1 MDWQPR
7 ARALARAVTDPHS
20 RWHLPLAATPRHV
33 FVPRWWEDRRLADG
47 PADEE
52 RWAEAAYRDQTLVTA
67 IGGLHAD
74 HAGPGDRP
82 RGRPTSSSTLP
93 SLVVRMYRHAR
104 LYDGADILDVGTG
117 SGYGCALLA
126 ARFGDAS
133 VTSIDV
139 DPYLSKAA
147 GERLAAIGL
156 GPRLVTG
163 DAEEP
168 LPGEFDRIVSMMSV
182 PVVPGSWMDAL
193 RPGGR
198 LVTVLAGTMI
208 IITATKGDDGWATGQ
223 VEWDRAGFMA
233 ARSGPDY
240 PPGDDDVFKAAE
252 HADGDHTG
260 PGRYPVLDVSE
271 SWELLSVLEV
281 TAPGIRHRYR
291 EDGDG
296 TRTAW
301 MTHPD
306 GSWARAAAAGSEAP
320 VVHQGG
326 PRRLWD
332 ILDGLREE
340 WLGHGYFQLYG
351 AQVFIPPKG
360 GKVHLARGN
369 WKATISR

>member
-1 MDWQPR
+1 MDWEPR

-20 RWHLPLAATPRHV
+20 RWHQPLAVVPRHV
-33 FVPRWWEDRRLADG
+33 FVPRWWENRCLADG

-52 RWAEAAYRDQTLVTA
+52 RWAEAAYADKTLVTA
-67 IGGLHAD
+67 IGGLHSD

-82 RGRPTSSSTLP
+82 RGLPTSSSTLP

-104 LYDGADILDVGTG
+104 LYDGAAILDVGTG

-126 ARFGDAS
+126 ARFGDAA

-139 DPYLSKAA
+139 DPYLTKAA
-147 GERLAAIGL
+147 GERLAAAGF

-163 DAEEP
+163 DATEA
-168 LPGEFDRIVSMMSV
+168 LPGEFDRIVSMTSV
-182 PVVPGSWMDAL
+182 PVVPGSWMAAL

-198 LVTVLAGTMI
+198 LVTVLAGTMV
-208 IITATKGDDGWATGQ
+208 IITATKGEDGWATGQ

-240 PPGDDDVFKAAE
+240 PPGDDGLFAE
-252 HADGDHTG
+252 IEQADGEHVG
-260 PGRYPVLDVSE
+260 PGRYPVLDVGE
-271 SWELLSVLEV
+271 SWELASVLEV
-281 TAPGIRHRYR
+281 TAPGISHRYR
-291 EDGDG
+291 EDNG

-306 GSWARAAAAGSEAP
+306 GSWARAAAAGAEAP

-340 WLGHGYFQLYG
+340 WLRHGYFQLYG
-351 AQVFIPPKG
+351 AQVFIPPEG
-360 GKVHLARGN
+360 GKVHLARGG
-369 WKATISR
+369 WKATISG

>member
-1 MDWQPR
+1 MDWEPR

-20 RWHLPLAATPRHV
+20 RWHLPLAAVPRHV
-33 FVPRWWEDRRLADG
+33 FVPRWWEGRRLADG

-52 RWAEAAYRDQTLVTA
+52 RWAEAAYADKTLVTA

-74 HAGPGDRP
+74 HAGPDDRP
-82 RGRPTSSSTLP
+82 RGLPTSSSTLP
-93 SLVVRMYRHAR
+93 SLVVRMCRHAR

-126 ARFGDAS
+126 ARFGDPA

-139 DPYLSKAA
+139 DPYLTKAA
-147 GERLAAIGL
+147 GERLAATGL
-156 GPRLVTG
+156 EPRLVTG
-163 DAEEP
+163 DATEA
-168 LPGEFDRIVSMMSV
+168 LPGEFDRIVSMTSV
-182 PVVPGSWMDAL
+182 PVVPGSWMAAL

-208 IITATKGDDGWATGQ
+208 IITATKGEDGWATGQ

-240 PPGDDDVFKAAE
+240 PPGDDGLFAAIE
-252 HADGDHTG
+252 HADGEHVG
-260 PGRYPVLDVSE
+260 PGRYPVLNVGE
-271 SWELLSVLEV
+271 SWELASMLEV
-281 TAPGIRHRYR
+281 TAPGISHRYR
-291 EDGDG
+291 EDNG

-306 GSWARAAAAGSEAP
+306 GSWARAAAVGAEAP

-340 WLGHGYFQLYG
+340 WLCHGYFQLYG

-360 GKVHLARGN
+360 GKVHLARGT
-369 WKATISR
+369 WEATISR